1 MHNTSHADR
10 AAAERVTVG
19 REDVTAIIEDALN
32 ALPHPLRLYRLM
44 NPEFYAH
51 RITEALI
58 REGVIKGE
66 GDG

>member
-1 MHNTSHADR
+1 
-10 AAAERVTVG
+10 
-19 REDVTAIIEDALN
+19 VTAIIEDALN

-58 REGVIKGE
+58 REGVIESE